1 MGNDRVRKIF
11 GLGETVFDILFKD
24 NQPIGAKPGGSV
36 YNALITLGRLGL
48 KPAFISEIGDDKI
61 GNLICDFL
69 KENEVETKY
78 IYSFDRGKTP
88 LALAFLDEKQNADYL
103 FYKDYPSQRLEYITP
118 RIDENDIVLIGS
130 YFALNP
136 VLRDKVVEFLEY
148 AKSRK
153 AIIYYDV
160 NFRKS
165 HINDVRFL
173 MPSILENFEFADI
186 VKGSDEDFMNIYG
199 EGDGAKVY
207 KENIEYFSKN
217 FIYTQGEKGATIFG
231 RGVQLN
237 CPSKPITPKSTVG
250 AGDNFNAGI
259 VFGLL
264 KENILREDLKNGL
277 SDEKW
282 NKIVQYAIDFSS
294 EVCTTLDNYISVD
307 FAKNYVS
314 QSL

>member
-1 MGNDRVRKIF
+1 MENDRSVRKIF
-11 GLGETVFDILFKD
+11 GIGETVFDILFRD

-48 KPAFISEIGDDKI
+48 NPAFISEIGDDKI
-61 GNLICDFL
+61 GHLICDFL

-103 FYKDYPSQRLEYITP
+103 FYKDYPSQRLDYITP

-148 AKSRK
+148 AQTRK

-173 MPSILENFEFADI
+173 MPSILENYEFADI

-199 EGDGAKVY
+199 ESDGLKVY
-207 KENIEYFSKN
+207 KENIEYYSKN
-217 FIYTQGEKGATIFG
+217 FIYTQGEQGAKLFSKG
-231 RGVQLN
+231 VELN
-237 CPSKPITPKSTVG
+237 FSAKTITPKSTIG

-264 KENILREDLKNGL
+264 RENITREDLKNGL
-277 SDEKW
+277 SEEQW
-282 NKIVQYAIDFSS
+282 RKIVQVAIDFSS
-294 EVCTTLDNYISVD
+294 EVCTTLDNYVSVD
-307 FAKNYVS
+307 FAKNYLKV
-314 QSL
+314 

>member
-1 MGNDRVRKIF
+1 MESDRSVRKIF
-11 GLGETVFDILFKD
+11 GIGETVFDILFRD

-61 GNLICDFL
+61 GHLICDFL

-103 FYKDYPSQRLEYITP
+103 FYKDYPSQRLDYITP

-148 AKSRK
+148 AQARK

-173 MPSILENFEFADI
+173 MPSILENYEFADI

-199 EGDGAKVY
+199 ESDGLKVY
-207 KENIEYFSKN
+207 KENIEYYSKN
-217 FIYTQGEKGATIFG
+217 FIYTQGEQGAKLFSKG
-231 RGVQLN
+231 VELN
-237 CPSKPITPKSTVG
+237 FHAKSIIPKSTIG

-264 KENILREDLKNGL
+264 RENITREDLINGL
-277 SDEKW
+277 SEEQW
-282 NKIVQYAIDFSS
+282 RKIVQVAIDFSS
-294 EVCTTLDNYISVD
+294 EVCTTLDNYVSVD
-307 FAKNYVS
+307 FAKNYLKV
-314 QSL
+314 